1 MYNPPS
7 SVIFS
12 FNYFAMQWTTT
23 SLCFSEYFFLTSPS
37 TISSHKKRQLFVS
50 SFSLTFFPCSL
61 FPFPLLSLHYTPYF
75 FSFCISHSL
84 PSKFPSIHDNAPQFP
99 LLRFPTILPTLA
111 SGPVLKLANQK
122 LAPFR
127 GKMSGDRIQHS
138 RTCTNTVGS
147 SSGSAVLCW

>member
-1 MYNPPS
+1 MDNHILVFLRVLFLDFPLYYILP
-7 SVIFS
+7 
-12 FNYFAMQWTTT
+12 QEKTTF
-23 SLCFSEYFFLTSPS
+23 CVQFFLN
-37 TISSHKKRQLFVS
+37 
-50 SFSLTFFPCSL
+50 FFPCSL